1 MTTEADNNMQS
12 PVAALFTLGLRKCNL
27 TTVPDSPF
35 GTQRGLLAADLSE
48 NWLTSLP
55 PDFFLALP
63 LLRTLKLQH
72 NRVRS
77 LPSEIR
83 RLAALQELYIDH
95 NQLRELPDAVGEL
108 KSLRTLSAS
117 WNQLAGLPDTIS
129 GLAGTLLVLN
139 VSQNEIRS
147 LPAGVGALANLKELY
162 LYHNRLKAIPGW
174 TWKLPQLETLSMEW
188 FRYTSPPLPICLRG
202 TLLRLFRARCA
213 GLSDCSFSDF
223 ISRFSEVGTDA
234 PGTEFPRKYAGFS
247 RLHIA
252 TVEGDEGVVMELTSN
267 ENPASGGLLQPS
279 ADSLNPGV
287 TTLLTSLRGTD
298 PNAKTDQGNTAMHEL
313 FGSFDRDPA
322 AAGKVAEQLIRVGAD
337 VLVLNSAGLA
347 PLHVAVMNSQREAV
361 RWAVERLGQGVVN
374 IPTNDGR
381 LMTPLHL
388 ASKINDLE
396 IILDLLTRSPTAD
409 ALLQDSKGRTPR
421 QLGLRDRIPAIDR
434 LLLRR
439 ERRQFRTLFERTP
452 DESMPIITITVRR
465 VRRAKL
471 PLRGQESCSTA
482 SSAESGCTPERP
494 RLCGRGCG
502 KAFFP
507 KEMRLPRGENGE
519 LEKRV
524 GIVADNGRK
533 TYERYAAWR
542 EILLRNARMAE
553 ADVESLLEGP
563 NCVDNKGLRD
573 YVVHSAKVLRS
584 ARRVLNVK
592 KVTTLPATNPR
603 VIKVSLGAGV
613 SGYRPR
619 KVMIARG
626 KGCKY

>member
-129 GLAGTLLVLN
+129 GLAGTLLV
-139 VSQNEIRS
+139 
-147 LPAGVGALANLKELY
+147 LY

-361 RWAVERLGQGVVN
+361 RWAVE
-374 IPTNDGR
+374 
-381 LMTPLHL
+381 
-388 ASKINDLE
+388 
-396 IILDLLTRSPTAD
+396 
-409 ALLQDSKGRTPR
+409 
-421 QLGLRDRIPAIDR
+421 
-434 LLLRR
+434 
-439 ERRQFRTLFERTP
+439 
-452 DESMPIITITVRR
+452 
-465 VRRAKL
+465 
-471 PLRGQESCSTA
+471 
-482 SSAESGCTPERP
+482 GC
-494 RLCGRGCG
+494 
-502 KAFFP
+502 
-507 KEMRLPRGENGE
+507 
-519 LEKRV
+519 
-524 GIVADNGRK
+524 
-533 TYERYAAWR
+533 
-542 EILLRNARMAE
+542 
-553 ADVESLLEGP
+553 
-563 NCVDNKGLRD
+563 
-573 YVVHSAKVLRS
+573 
-584 ARRVLNVK
+584 
-592 KVTTLPATNPR
+592 
-603 VIKVSLGAGV
+603 
-613 SGYRPR
+613 
-619 KVMIARG
+619 
-626 KGCKY
+626 